1 MRGRKQ
7 CDSASGCGKFYPV
20 GTEYCPYCKAS
31 VAFSEFVPYNPLDW
45 TYDLETYP
53 NIFTA
58 DFKHLATGTRL
69 LFEISD
75 RKNEIN
81 ELYSFLYSL
90 SNTGCRLVGF
100 NNVGYDYPMLHFIIT
115 YYHIGLTCTDIYNKN
130 EEIINTPWANRYN
143 NVVWDSDVH
152 IIQIDLYKIHHFDND
167 ARRTS
172 LKMIEFNM
180 RMDSIEDLPFPPGT
194 TLNHAEKDILI
205 SYNDHDVDATEEFLI
220 ESLEMIEFREQLG
233 KKYDRN
239 FLNHSDKKI
248 GTDIFI
254 IELEKDIPGSCYT
267 YESGKR
273 QVRQTIR
280 SYIKLDEVIF
290 PYINF
295 KEPEFERVKNWLSAQ
310 TLTETK
316 GVFTDLSAT
325 VQGFTYDFGTG
336 GLHGSIES
344 STVVSDSEYVI
355 IDVDVAGFYPE
366 LGAVNKLYPEH
377 LSTAFCDVNENL
389 KQERAKHKKGTAL
402 NDSVKKARNCVYGDS
417 NNKYSAFFDSKY
429 TMSIT
434 INGQLLLCMLAQYLI
449 DIPGLK
455 MIQVNTDGLTVR
467 LPRKHVDDLNTVC
480 KWWEDYTCLELE
492 QAIYSRMFIR
502 DVNNYI
508 AEYEGGKLKSKGA
521 YVYKTKQSQGADWT
535 PADMDW
541 HQNYSALVV
550 PKCAEAALVHGQDIA
565 DFIYNHDNIFDFM
578 LRTKVGRADDL
589 ILTIPEYGFKH
600 DTEIT
605 LQKIT
610 RYYISN
616 GPDAGTL
623 TKISPPTK
631 GHGVGQWKR
640 SNKLTDQFYRGVLA
654 ELRAADPEIPFG
666 YELDATGLPW
676 DERINTKSRTKYG
689 IRRTSINSGWLVKP
703 CNDIRIARREDIDF
717 DYYIAEV
724 KKLVN
729 PLR

>member
-7 CDSASGCGKFYPV
+7 CDVCNTYYDPSLNNCTKCDAPEWAGS
-20 GTEYCPYCKAS
+20 
-31 VAFSEFVPYNPLDW
+31 FVPYNPLDW

-69 LFEISD
+69 IFEVSD

-115 YYHIGLTCTDIYNKN
+115 YYHIGLTCTDIFNKN
-130 EEIINTPWANRYN
+130 EEIINTPWSNRYD
-143 NVVWDSDVH
+143 NVIWDDDTH

-194 TLNHAEKDILI
+194 FLNHAEKDILI

-254 IELEKDIPGSCYT
+254 IELEKDIPGSCYS
-267 YESGKR
+267 YETGKR

-280 SYIKLDEVIF
+280 PYIKLDEVIF

-295 KEPEFERVKNWLSAQ
+295 KVPEFERVKNWLAAQ

-325 VQGFTYDFGTG
+325 VAGFTYDFGTG

-366 LGAVNKLYPEH
+366 VGSKNNLFPEH
-377 LSTAFCDVNENL
+377 LSAAFCDVNEKL
-389 KQERAKHKKGTAL
+389 KQERANYKKGTAL
-402 NDSVKKARNCVYGDS
+402 NNSIKLARNGAYGDS

-589 ILTIPEYGFKH
+589 EYVDAETTVSGRPRL
-600 DTEIT
+600 

-616 GPDAGTL
+616 NGGAL

-631 GHGVGQWKR
+631 GHDVGQWKR

-654 ELRAADPEIPFG
+654 ELRAADNSARLPH
-666 YELDATGLPW
+666 ELDATGLPW
-676 DERINTKSRTKYG
+676 DERINTKSKTKYG
-689 IRRTSINSGWLVKP
+689 IRRTSINAGWLVTP
-703 CNDIRIARREDIDF
+703 CNQIRDARREDIDF